1 MFYEKQF
8 LELKTWLYS
17 FEGKVL
23 FCSGA
28 FGDFFLGLDIAMKHN
43 LPIIYWSKP
52 YTLDLSHKFLK
63 AFGLKYYV
71 INVGKEIWRDKNTY
85 EFCNHIR
92 EEIKSRGFRTHGNNK
107 CHLPCLDFKPDV
119 TNRQYANFKNCKLD
133 LPEKYAL
140 FCPSGS
146 TTEKKIRKFF
156 SKEEFDI
163 ICKLLKDKNVEPI
176 IVGSE
181 VQLKKYDNYKKFKWL
196 EFEKFEGKKISVNY
210 FIEAVRCCSFVISP
224 DTSIKTLSAA
234 MHIPTY
240 VLRTRNQENN
250 YISVSWDVI
259 FLDKNKWKTIERFT
273 FNELVQRLYGPNKIK
288 ML

>member
-1 MFYEKQF
+1 MFYEKEF
-8 LELKTWLYS
+8 LKLKVWLS
-17 FEGKVL
+17 TFESKVL

-28 FGDFFLGLDIAMKHN
+28 FGDFFLGLDIAMKYN

-52 YTLDLSHKFLK
+52 YTLDLSHKFLR
-63 AFGLKYYV
+63 AFDLKYYV
-71 INVGKEIWRDKNTY
+71 INVGKEIWRDINTH

-92 EEIKSRGFRTHGNNK
+92 EEIKDRGFRTHGNNK
-107 CHLPCLDFKPDV
+107 CHLPYLGFKPDII
-119 TNRQYANFKNCKLD
+119 NKQYAKFQNYKLN
-133 LPEKYAL
+133 LPEKYVL

-146 TTEKKIRKFF
+146 TGEKRIKKFFSQNEFNIIAQMLKEKKI
-156 SKEEFDI
+156 
-163 ICKLLKDKNVEPI
+163 EPI

-181 VQLKKYDNYKKFKWL
+181 NQFKKYDSHKRYRWL
-196 EFEKFEGKKISVNY
+196 EFEKFEGKNISVNH

-250 YISVSWDVI
+250 YINIGWDVI

-273 FNELVQRLYGPNKIK
+273 FNEIVQRLYGQNKIK